1 MINIKRIKAGIG
13 AIALTL
19 LVSSAAVAQQYTREF
34 DDRAYLQQNP
44 DVAEGIRSGR
54 FKSAYDHYVRYG
66 QHQNREGAFKIFDEQ
81 EYLREN
87 PDVAEGIRRG
97 QFKSAYDHYLK
108 FGQYENRS
116 GASRSTATVASPPV
130 YNGGGGVSTSRQ
142 DLICDD
148 LPGGWSQE
156 AFFQTENRLIN
167 ICRSTFDSQ
176 LVWLE
181 KSRGG
186 SQWNNYD
193 AALFG
198 DRFYNTTKDYAVSE
212 YQFEARQDNRVLFVE
227 PVINRWVAF
236 NNSK

>member
-1 MINIKRIKAGIG
+1 MINIKRITAGLS

-19 LVSSAAVAQQYTREF
+19 LVSSAAFAQQHTREF
-34 DDRAYLQQNP
+34 DEQAYLRQNP
-44 DVAEGIRSGR
+44 DVAEGIRRGL
-54 FKSAYDHYVRYG
+54 FKSAYDHYVQFG
-66 QHQNREGAFKIFDEQ
+66 QHENREGAFKIFDEG
-81 EYLREN
+81 EYLRQN

-116 GASRSTATVASPPV
+116 GASRNSATVASPPV
-130 YNGGGGVSTSRQ
+130 YNGGRRVPLSQQ
-142 DLICDD
+142 DLICDN

-176 LVWLE
+176 FVWLE
-181 KSRGG
+181 KTKGG
-186 SQWNNYD
+186 SRWNNYD
-193 AALFG
+193 AIAAG
-198 DRFYNTTKDYAVSE
+198 DRFYNTTNDDAVSE
-212 YQFEARQDNRVLFVE
+212 FQFEARRGDRVLFVE

-236 NNSK
+236 TSK